1 MNKKIGILTSTQS
14 FGDNYGAVLQAY
26 ALSTCIRELG
36 CDPNIIRYK
45 VEGEYVNHSAPIVKR
60 LQSTLFNP
68 NMSLHGKKTLVM
80 NKVLRRSVSPV
91 FSDFTK
97 KYLQFYNEEYLT
109 NTQLKDNPPPFD
121 AFVTGSDQVWNP
133 VIHGN
138 KNDPGYFLDFVPEGI
153 NRIAYAPSMGVDKI
167 PENCKSD
174 LKGYLDKF
182 AHLSIREKS
191 GADII
196 KECCGMDIPV
206 MLDPTMLLNA
216 EQWDKVAVKPQNLPE
231 KYIFCYKFGKSKKMD
246 KTIRQISKEYKLPIV
261 AAPASPEVKFKADYS
276 IGPAEFLG
284 AIKNA
289 TLVCADSFHA
299 TVFSVI
305 YKTPFFIFPR
315 HSETGKINMNSRMQ
329 NILEMLSLS

>member
-1 MNKKIGILTSTQS
+1 MTKKVGILTSTQS

-97 KYLQFYNEEYLT
+97 KYLQFYNTEYLT

-138 KNDPGYFLDFVPEGI
+138 KNDPGYFLDFVPVQ
-153 NRIAYAPSMGVDKI
+153 S
-167 PENCKSD
+167 CS
-174 LKGYLDKF
+174 L
-182 AHLSIREKS
+182 
-191 GADII
+191 
-196 KECCGMDIPV
+196 
-206 MLDPTMLLNA
+206 
-216 EQWDKVAVKPQNLPE
+216 QPQN
-231 KYIFCYKFGKSKKMD
+231 
-246 KTIRQISKEYKLPIV
+246 
-261 AAPASPEVKFKADYS
+261 
-276 IGPAEFLG
+276 
-284 AIKNA
+284 
-289 TLVCADSFHA
+289 
-299 TVFSVI
+299 SVHQVL
-305 YKTPFFIFPR
+305 FR
-315 HSETGKINMNSRMQ
+315 
-329 NILEMLSLS
+329 